1 MSWPHIVIVR
11 YTLTVMDIMFLQ
23 IDFIYYVNTD
33 LLIAFSCEQRVSY
46 RYILPPYRI
55 YLRKPCFVYCHQW
68 YGSCLDVNRYKYK
81 FLRATTSNIPS
92 SVIKDNRGTKLTI
105 GRGGMLKV
113 QHLVSVA
120 KSSLSHPHID
130 SAGYQQPS
138 RIAFIEFFVK
148 PEVDEDNTD
157 D

>member
-1 MSWPHIVIVR
+1 MSL
-11 YTLTVMDIMFLQ
+11 YDILNSYGYNVLADRLHVLCKYRSFDCIQLRAKSFLQ
-23 IDFIYYVNTD
+23 VHFATLSD
-33 LLIAFSCEQRVSY
+33 LSEKTLFC
-46 RYILPPYRI
+46 ILSS
-55 YLRKPCFVYCHQW
+55 

>member
-1 MSWPHIVIVR
+1 
-11 YTLTVMDIMFLQ
+11 
-23 IDFIYYVNTD
+23 
-33 LLIAFSCEQRVSY
+33 
-46 RYILPPYRI
+46 
-55 YLRKPCFVYCHQW
+55 
-68 YGSCLDVNRYKYK
+68 
-81 FLRATTSNIPS
+81 
-92 SVIKDNRGTKLTI
+92 
-105 GRGGMLKV
+105 MLKV

-157 D
+157 DQYMIRIVRILVLVLV